1 MQNEII
7 VILGQKG
14 MGKTTLAFE
23 LMQGQRYV
31 FLDVRRSF
39 TLDEIEQHN
48 ANLRHPHTFAEAQED
63 LLEFLNGGRSLVVQ
77 ADLEMNEHLLELVK
91 MLVVDGKFL
100 DFWIVVDEANFYMS
114 SHDILPAIKSII
126 AVGRQSQLHQIY
138 IARDYSEIH
147 PHVRSQAD
155 EIFSFRQREPNQL
168 KYASQLTEHWEVLK
182 ELPKFKYV
190 KLREKPLD
198 N

>member
-7 VILGQKG
+7 VILGQKA

-23 LMQGQRYV
+23 LMKGKRFI

-39 TLDEIEQHN
+39 SADEIFAVDAVLTRPQTEEQIN
-48 ANLRHPHTFAEAQED
+48 D
-63 LLEFLNGGRSLVVQ
+63 VLLTFLNGGKSLMVQ
-77 ADLEMNEHLLELVK
+77 AAIEVNEIFLEKIAALTVA
-91 MLVVDGKFL
+91 GRFL
-100 DFWIVVDEANFYMS
+100 DFWVVVDEANFYMS
-114 SHDILPAIKSII
+114 SHDILPAIKTII
-126 AVGRQSQLHQIY
+126 AVGRQSQLNQIY

-155 EIFSFRQREPNQL
+155 EIYSFRQREPIQL
-168 KYASQLTEHWEVLK
+168 KYAAQLTEHWETLRD
-182 ELPKFKYV
+182 LPKFKYV